1 MEESFQNF
9 IADLIA
15 RRISGDIVYSNNPN
29 VGLKKWRDYFEVSQL
44 EVARIM
50 GVSAS
55 VISDYEKGRRAPGA
69 NFIKRFVRALLV
81 IDHQRGWKKLDALS
95 KALGIPRGAIIDMME
110 FNEPLSIA
118 DLIELVDG
126 ILLSPDYSD
135 AIKAYGYTLIDS
147 IKAIAELS
155 GPQFYFL
162 LGSTP
167 ERAIVFSNVAAGRSP
182 MVAVRVS
189 LVKPGIIIIH
199 GPRRYIDPLAIE
211 LARLEGV
218 PLILSL
224 VKDIDQLIKRLRS
237 KISSEDSNFLSA
249 LE

>member
-1 MEESFQNF
+1 
-9 IADLIA
+9 
-15 RRISGDIVYSNNPN
+15 
-29 VGLKKWRDYFEVSQL
+29 KWRDYFEVSQL